1 MKQLILLI
9 VASLLPNFAHA
20 HDGLAA
26 TVGDSAVL
34 PPHGATTYVAEM
46 VGRVIHV
53 GVDKGETETLV
64 EVSGLTRNMLGQS
77 AFDKMRAHCLISFT
91 TGGGGASVAGGC
103 RETDSDGDILF
114 TSLDGEAGKLLGGTG
129 KYVGMTGSAVVSI
142 KSESSSESGKTAYSV
157 LREVTWALTGPA
169 VSGDSSV
176 RNEGNARYLPIQ
188 SISYEFGSK
197 AMSGYFVQRNSVC
210 LVTLMIAEKTDPD
223 LPSPTAAR
231 VRVMLD
237 PGQVAG
243 LDSEEGRSL
252 SLTCGEDAATLV
264 VSYGERDK
272 LMAQQ
277 DLAIRNT
284 IDTLVVQGAGS
295 TGSPGTLPLR

>member
-1 MKQLILLI
+1 MFFK
-9 VASLLPNFAHA
+9 
-20 HDGLAA
+20 
-26 TVGDSAVL
+26 T
-34 PPHGATTYVAEM
+34 
-46 VGRVIHV
+46 
-53 GVDKGETETLV
+53 TLV
-64 EVSGLTRNMLGQS
+64 VS
-77 AFDKMRAHCLISFT
+77 AFAAAIAASFW
-91 TGGGGASVAGGC
+91 S
-103 RETDSDGDILF
+103 S
-114 TSLDGEAGKLLGGTG
+114 
-129 KYVGMTGSAVVSI
+129 GSAVSG
-142 KSESSSESGKTAYSV
+142 ESRWQKEGD
-157 LREVTWALTGPA
+157 ALY
-169 VSGDSSV
+169 
-176 RNEGNARYLPIQ
+176 RPIQ

-210 LVTLMIAEKTDPD
+210 IVTLMIAEKTDPD

-264 VSYGERDK
+264 VSYGERNK

-277 DLAIRNT
+277 DLAISNT

-295 TGSPGTLPLR
+295 TGSLGTLPLR